1 MFLFFFGGG
10 GGYCIIDIISA
21 CFIFAVMVEEKL
33 GKIKHYKRFRIY
45 RIWMI
50 LLPYIVFVQ
59 FFYFEYWFIFP
70 SQGFLIF
77 LGQLFTSPHL
87 RKLLNTK
94 YNKHYKCSV
103 LLFIHSYSFFGVKI
117 DISRISDNDYM
128 FRFVH
133 IFY

>member
-1 MFLFFFGGG
+1 MFLFFGGG
-10 GGYCIIDIISA
+10 RGVLHNRYNFCLFYFCSNGRRKIGENKALQKIPNISYMNDSSS
-21 CFIFAVMVEEKL
+21 IS
-33 GKIKHYKRFRIY
+33 
-45 RIWMI
+45 
-50 LLPYIVFVQ
+50 VQ
-59 FFYFEYWFIFP
+59 FFYFQYWFIFP

-77 LGQLFTSPHL
+77 LGQLSNSPHL